1 MKRLLAVLL
10 VVLMCVS
17 LVACSSKSNQSS
29 ESDQS
34 SESGQSSES
43 SGNGGAGGSEDVS
56 GDYWADLPTFK
67 IGILTNLTGTGK
79 ENGDRTRW
87 AADYA
92 VEQINAS
99 GDILG
104 KKLEVEYFDVGDD
117 QQGFINA
124 MQRAVNT
131 EGISATVGYPI
142 SSYTVGATD
151 IILESKIPNITGG
164 NSSNVRDLK
173 NPYIWQIRMIDEI
186 SVNLLAKLSYEEY
199 NVKNPA
205 VVWMTEAAGQSQHDA
220 YIAAMEKLGGTI
232 AADIGFDRT
241 TTSDFGPIMTQ
252 VMNSGSDGLV
262 CFMTTGQDGV
272 LFAQTISQSG
282 YSHPVAGSSGL
293 FTHSY
298 LTLVQGAA
306 DGLYGIAEYNGD
318 ADTPGLQEYIAE
330 LNRRDPDLG
339 KPGWIENVHYDAL
352 YLLVEA
358 AKVAGSTNPELINE
372 GLGQIKGLQGMLSSY
387 TSRDDQSFADY
398 VWVAEIQNNQA
409 VITKQIYRD

>member
-17 LVACSSKSNQSS
+17 LVACSSKS
-29 ESDQS
+29 DQS
-34 SESGQSSES
+34 SQGDQSSQS
-43 SGNGGAGGSEDVS
+43 SQSSKSGGNGGTGGSEDAS

-67 IGILTNLTGTGK
+67 IGILTNLTGAGK
-79 ENGDRTRW
+79 ETGDRTRW

-92 VEQINAS
+92 VEQINEK
-99 GDILG
+99 GGVLG
-104 KKLEVEYFDVGDD
+104 KKLEVEYFDVGGD

-131 EGISATVGYPI
+131 EGISATIGYPI
-142 SSYTVGATD
+142 SSFTVGATD

-164 NSSNVRDLK
+164 DSANVRDLK

-186 SVNLLAKLSYEEY
+186 KVKLLAKLSYEEY

-220 YIAAMEKLGGTI
+220 YVAAMKELGGTI

-262 CFMTTGQDGV
+262 CFMTTGNDGV
-272 LFAQTISQSG
+272 LFGQTISQSG
-282 YSHPVAGSSGL
+282 YPHPVAGSSGL
-293 FTHSY
+293 FEYSY
-298 LTLVQGAA
+298 LALVQGAA
-306 DGLYGIAEYNGD
+306 DGFYGIAEYNGS

-330 LNRRDPDLG
+330 LNRRNPDLG

-352 YLLVEA
+352 FLLAEA
-358 AKVAGSTNPELINE
+358 AKIAGSTNPEHINE
-372 GLGQIKGLQGMLSSY
+372 GLGQIKGFQGMLSSF
-387 TSRDDQSFADY
+387 TSREDHSFSDY
-398 VWVAEIQNNQA
+398 VWVAEIQNNEV
-409 VITKQIYRD
+409 VIKKQIYRD